1 MASDAPV
8 KFTEAK
14 LHSATGDNDYDIR
27 AGIVSVDYYE
37 DLLKP
42 GTTIVLSYQDAGNA
56 NGQSVFDALP
66 IESKVKISLNFE
78 RKGSD
83 PWQVDVD
90 NYLLVKSSGA
100 KKDSKKETVSLSFI
114 TKDCMTNFNT
124 QIKEKFEGPI
134 SKSVEKMLR
143 ENLGITKD
151 IDSERTQHT
160 YEFRAGSFKN
170 PKETDPE
177 SGVPRDKR
185 AFDTIIPSL
194 AKRAIPVKGDTEDC
208 GYLFYEDYDG
218 YHFRSMFTLMQEEPV
233 ATYFVSNVNKS
244 SFYRNNQLT
253 ILDHKFVSTGESEIA
268 KSNSIGGGQVATT
281 TTDLVTGKTTKSV
294 ATGSKIS
301 LGSEEIKV
309 NSRGRKT
316 ATINKTTPIK
326 GDTSGD
332 YKGKSSENYS
342 FPWEGNS
349 IINYNRFFNSQ
360 KVSVTVPFN
369 PTLRVGNI
377 IEINFPE
384 KNPLSKNK
392 NIDGKISGKY
402 IIKELNHSFT
412 GNDSLTRLTVLRNSF
427 GRT

>member
-27 AGIVSVDYYE
+27 AGIVSLDYYE

-124 QIKEKFEGPI
+124 QIKEKFEGAI
-134 SKSVEKMLR
+134 SQSVEKMLK

-151 IDSERTQHT
+151 IDSERTQHS

-244 SFYRNNQLT
+244 SFYRDNQFV

-309 NSRGRKT
+309 NKRGRKT

-326 GDTSGD
+326 SDTSGD

>member
-1 MASDAPV
+1 MASDSPV

-27 AGIVSVDYYE
+27 AGIISVDYYE

-42 GTTIVLSYQDAGNA
+42 GTTIVLSYQDTGNA
-56 NGQSVFDALP
+56 NAQSVFDALP

-78 RKGSD
+78 RKGFD

-90 NYLLVKSSGA
+90 NYSMHRSGGA
-100 KKDSKKETVSLSFI
+100 RKDSKKETVTLFFV
-114 TKDCMTNFNT
+114 TQDCMTNFNT
-124 QIKEKFEGPI
+124 QIKEKFEGAI
-134 SKSVEKMLR
+134 SQSVEKMLK
-143 ENLGITKD
+143 ENLSITKEID
-151 IDSERTQHT
+151 IERTQHT

-170 PKETDPE
+170 PKETDRE

-194 AKRAIPVKGDTEDC
+194 AKRAIPEKGDTEDC

-218 YHFRSMFTLMQEEPV
+218 YHFKSMFSLMQEEPV
-233 ATYFVSNVNKS
+233 ATYFVSNVNRS
-244 SFYRNNQLT
+244 SFYRDNQFV
-253 ILDHKFVSTGESEIA
+253 ILDHKFVSTGESETA

-281 TTDLVTGKTTKSV
+281 TTDLVTGKTTKEVS
-294 ATGSKIS
+294 TGSKIS

-309 NSRGRKT
+309 DKRGRKT

-326 GDTSGD
+326 SDTSGD
-332 YKGKSSENYS
+332 YEGKSSENYN
-342 FPWEGNS
+342 FPWEANS

-360 KVSVTVPFN
+360 KLSVTIPFN
-369 PTLRVGNI
+369 SLLRVGQI

-384 KNPLSKNK
+384 KNPLSNDKK
-392 NIDGKISGKY
+392 IDEKISGKY

-412 GNDSLTRLTVLRNSF
+412 GNDSLTRLMVLRNSF

>member
-1 MASDAPV
+1 MSSDSPV
-8 KFTEAK
+8 KFKEAK
-14 LHSATGDNDYDIR
+14 LHSATGSNDYDIR
-27 AGIVSVDYYE
+27 AGIVAVDYYE

-42 GTTIVLSYQDAGNA
+42 GTNMTLSYRDTGDA
-56 NGQSVFDALP
+56 NGKSVFDALP
-66 IESKVKISLNFE
+66 IESRVKISLTFE
-78 RKGSD
+78 GKGFE
-83 PWQVDVD
+83 PWEVDVE

-100 KKDSKKETVSLSFI
+100 KKDSKQETVTLGFI
-114 TKDCMTNFNT
+114 TKDCITNFDT

-143 ENLGITKD
+143 ENLGITKN
-151 IDSERTQHT
+151 IDSERTQHS

-177 SGVPRDKR
+177 AGVPRDKR
-185 AFDTIIPSL
+185 AFDTIIPTL
-194 AKRAIPVKGDTEDC
+194 AKKAIPERGDTEDC

-218 YHFRSMFTLMQEEPV
+218 YHFRSMFSLMQEKPV

-244 SFYRNNQLT
+244 SFYRDNQFV
-253 ILDHKFVSTGESEIA
+253 IMDHKFISTGESETA
-268 KSNSIGGGQVATT
+268 KFNSLGGGRVATT

-294 ATGSKIS
+294 ATGSQIS
-301 LGSEEIKV
+301 LGSEDIKV
-309 NSRGRKT
+309 NKRGRKT
-316 ATINKTTPIK
+316 STITKTTPLK
-326 GDTSGD
+326 SDNSPD
-332 YKGKSSENYS
+332 YRKEAGENYN

-360 KVSVTVPFN
+360 KLSVTVPFN
-369 PTLRVGNI
+369 PRLRVGNI

-384 KNPLSKNK
+384 KNPLSNDKR
-392 NIDGKISGKY
+392 IDEKISGKY

-412 GNDSLTRLTVLRNSF
+412 GNDSLTRLMVLRNSF

>member
-1 MASDAPV
+1 MSSDSPV
-8 KFTEAK
+8 KFKEAK
-14 LHSATGDNDYDIR
+14 LHSATGSNDYDIR
-27 AGIVSVDYYE
+27 AGIIGVDYYE

-42 GTTIVLSYQDAGNA
+42 GTNITLSYRDTGNA
-56 NGQSVFDALP
+56 NGESVFDALP
-66 IESKVKISLNFE
+66 IESRVKISLIFE
-78 RKGSD
+78 GKGFE
-83 PWQVDVD
+83 PWEVDIE
-90 NYLLVKSSGA
+90 NYLLVQSSGA
-100 KKDSKKETVSLSFI
+100 KKDSKQETVSLAFI
-114 TKDCMTNFNT
+114 TKDCITNFDT
-124 QIKEKFEGPI
+124 QIKEKFEGAI
-134 SKSVEKMLR
+134 SQSVEKMLK

-194 AKRAIPVKGDTEDC
+194 AKRAIPEKGDTEDC

-218 YHFRSMFTLMQEEPV
+218 YHFRSMFSLMQEEPV

-244 SFYRNNQLT
+244 SFYRDNQFLVM
-253 ILDHKFVSTGESEIA
+253 DHKFISTGESETA

-281 TTDLVTGKTTKSV
+281 TTDLVTGKTTKEVS
-294 ATGSKIS
+294 TGSKIS

-309 NSRGRKT
+309 DKRGRKT

-326 GDTSGD
+326 SDTSGD
-332 YKGKSSENYS
+332 YKGKSSENYN
-342 FPWEGNS
+342 FPWEANS

-360 KVSVTVPFN
+360 KLSVTIPFN
-369 PTLRVGNI
+369 PLLRVGQI

-384 KNPLSKNK
+384 KNPLSSDKK
-392 NIDGKISGKY
+392 IDEKISGKY

-412 GNDSLTRLTVLRNSF
+412 GNDSLTRLMVLRNSF

>member
-1 MASDAPV
+1 MSSDSPV
-8 KFTEAK
+8 KFKEAK
-14 LHSATGDNDYDIR
+14 LHSATGSNDYDIR
-27 AGIVSVDYYE
+27 AGIIGVDYYE

-42 GTTIVLSYQDAGNA
+42 GTNITLSYRDTGNA
-56 NGQSVFDALP
+56 NGESVFDALP
-66 IESKVKISLNFE
+66 IESRVKISLIFE
-78 RKGSD
+78 GKGFE
-83 PWQVDVD
+83 PWEVDIE
-90 NYLLVKSSGA
+90 NYLLVQSSGA
-100 KKDSKKETVSLSFI
+100 KKDSKQETVSLAFI
-114 TKDCMTNFNT
+114 TKDCITNFDT
-124 QIKEKFEGPI
+124 QIKEKFEGAI
-134 SKSVEKMLR
+134 SQSVEKMLK

-194 AKRAIPVKGDTEDC
+194 AKRAIPEKGDTEDC

-218 YHFRSMFTLMQEEPV
+218 YHFRSMFSLMQEEPV

-244 SFYRNNQLT
+244 SFYRDNQFLVM
-253 ILDHKFVSTGESEIA
+253 DHKFISTGESETA
-268 KSNSIGGGQVATT
+268 KSNTIGGGQVATT
-281 TTDLVTGKTTKSV
+281 ITDLVTGKTTKEVS
-294 ATGSKIS
+294 TGSKIS

-309 NSRGRKT
+309 NKRGRKT

-326 GDTSGD
+326 SDTSGD
-332 YKGKSSENYS
+332 YKGKSSENYN
-342 FPWEGNS
+342 FPWEANS

-360 KVSVTVPFN
+360 KLSVTIPFN
-369 PTLRVGNI
+369 PLLRVGQI

-384 KNPLSKNK
+384 KNPLSSDKK
-392 NIDGKISGKY
+392 IDEKISGKY

-412 GNDSLTRLTVLRNSF
+412 GNDSLTRLMVLRNSF

>member
-1 MASDAPV
+1 MSSDSPV
-8 KFTEAK
+8 KFKEAK
-14 LHSATGDNDYDIR
+14 LHSATGSNDYDIR
-27 AGIVSVDYYE
+27 AGIIGVDYYE

-42 GTTIVLSYQDAGNA
+42 GTNITLSYRDTGNA
-56 NGQSVFDALP
+56 NGESVFDALP
-66 IESKVKISLNFE
+66 IESRVKISLIFE
-78 RKGSD
+78 GKGFE
-83 PWQVDVD
+83 PWEVDVE
-90 NYLLVKSSGA
+90 NYLLVQSSGA
-100 KKDSKKETVSLSFI
+100 KKDSKQETVSLAFI
-114 TKDCMTNFNT
+114 TKDCITNFDT
-124 QIKEKFEGPI
+124 QIKEKFEGAI
-134 SKSVEKMLR
+134 SQSVEKMLK

-194 AKRAIPVKGDTEDC
+194 AKRAIPEKGDTEDC

-218 YHFRSMFTLMQEEPV
+218 YHFRSMFSLMQEEPV

-244 SFYRNNQLT
+244 SFYRDNQFV
-253 ILDHKFVSTGESEIA
+253 IMDHKFISTGESETA

-281 TTDLVTGKTTKSV
+281 TTDLVTGKTTKEVS
-294 ATGSKIS
+294 TGSKIS
-301 LGSEEIKV
+301 LGSEEIKIDK
-309 NSRGRKT
+309 RGRKT

-326 GDTSGD
+326 SDTSGD
-332 YKGKSSENYS
+332 YKGKSSENYN

-360 KVSVTVPFN
+360 KLSVTVPFN
-369 PTLRVGNI
+369 PLLRIGQI

-384 KNPLSKNK
+384 KNPLSNDK
-392 NIDGKISGKY
+392 NIDEKISGKY

-412 GNDSLTRLTVLRNSF
+412 GNDSLTRLMVLRNSF

>member
-1 MASDAPV
+1 MSSDSPV
-8 KFTEAK
+8 KFKEAK
-14 LHSATGDNDYDIR
+14 LHSATDSNDYDIR
-27 AGIVSVDYYE
+27 AGIIGVDYYE

-42 GTTIVLSYQDAGNA
+42 GTNITLSYRDTGNA
-56 NGQSVFDALP
+56 NGESVFDALP
-66 IESKVKISLNFE
+66 IESRVKISLIFE
-78 RKGSD
+78 GKGFE
-83 PWQVDVD
+83 PWEVDIE
-90 NYLLVKSSGA
+90 NYLLVQSSGA
-100 KKDSKKETVSLSFI
+100 KKDSKQETVSLAFI
-114 TKDCMTNFNT
+114 TKDCITNFDT
-124 QIKEKFEGPI
+124 QIKEKFEGAI
-134 SKSVEKMLR
+134 SQSVEKMLK

-194 AKRAIPVKGDTEDC
+194 AKRAIPEKGDTEDC

-218 YHFRSMFTLMQEEPV
+218 YHFRSMFSLMQEEPV

-244 SFYRNNQLT
+244 SFYRDNQFLVM
-253 ILDHKFVSTGESEIA
+253 DHKFISTGESETA
-268 KSNSIGGGQVATT
+268 KSNTIGGGQVATT
-281 TTDLVTGKTTKSV
+281 ITDLVTGKTTKEVS
-294 ATGSKIS
+294 TGSKIS
-301 LGSEEIKV
+301 LGSEEIKIDK
-309 NSRGRKT
+309 RGRKT

-326 GDTSGD
+326 SDTSGD
-332 YKGKSSENYS
+332 YKGKSSENYN
-342 FPWEGNS
+342 FPWEANS

-360 KVSVTVPFN
+360 KLNITIPFN
-369 PTLRVGNI
+369 PLLRVGQI

-384 KNPLSKNK
+384 KNPLSSDKK
-392 NIDGKISGKY
+392 IDEKISGKY

-412 GNDSLTRLTVLRNSF
+412 GNDSLTRLMVLRNSF

>member
-1 MASDAPV
+1 M
-8 KFTEAK
+8 
-14 LHSATGDNDYDIR
+14 LI
-27 AGIVSVDYYE
+27 I
-37 DLLKP
+37 
-42 GTTIVLSYQDAGNA
+42 ICW
-56 NGQSVFDALP
+56 
-66 IESKVKISLNFE
+66 LNRVE
-78 RKGSD
+78 
-83 PWQVDVD
+83 Q
-90 NYLLVKSSGA
+90 
-100 KKDSKKETVSLSFI
+100 KDSKKETVSLFFI

-134 SKSVEKMLR
+134 SQSVEKMLK
-143 ENLGITKD
+143 ENLSITKD
-151 IDSERTQHT
+151 IDSERTQHS

-194 AKRAIPVKGDTEDC
+194 DKRAIPEKGDTEDC

-244 SFYRNNQLT
+244 SFYRDNQLV

-268 KSNSIGGGQVATT
+268 KSNSIGGGQVVTT

-294 ATGSKIS
+294 STGSKIS

-309 NSRGRKT
+309 DKRGRKT

-326 GDTSGD
+326 SDTSGD

-384 KNPLSKNK
+384 KNPLSN
-392 NIDGKISGKY
+392 
-402 IIKELNHSFT
+402 E
-412 GNDSLTRLTVLRNSF
+412 
-427 GRT
+427 

>member
-27 AGIVSVDYYE
+27 AGIVSLDYYE

-124 QIKEKFEGPI
+124 QIKEKFEGAI
-134 SKSVEKMLR
+134 SQSVEKMLK

-151 IDSERTQHT
+151 IDSERTQHS

-244 SFYRNNQLT
+244 SFYRDNQFV

-268 KSNSIGGGQVATT
+268 KSNSVGGGQVATT

-309 NSRGRKT
+309 NKRGRKT

-326 GDTSGD
+326 SDTSGD

-412 GNDSLTRLTVLRNSF
+412 GNDSLTRLMVLRNSF

>member
-27 AGIVSVDYYE
+27 AGIVSLDYYE

-124 QIKEKFEGPI
+124 QIKEKFEGAI
-134 SKSVEKMLR
+134 SQSVEKMLK

-151 IDSERTQHT
+151 IDSERTQHS

-244 SFYRNNQLT
+244 SFYRDNQFV

-301 LGSEEIKV
+301 LGSEEIKIDK
-309 NSRGRKT
+309 RGRKT

-326 GDTSGD
+326 SDTSGD

>member
-1 MASDAPV
+1 MSSDSPV
-8 KFTEAK
+8 KFKEAK
-14 LHSATGDNDYDIR
+14 LHSASGSSDYDIR
-27 AGIVSVDYYE
+27 AGIIGVDYFE

-42 GTTIVLSYQDAGNA
+42 GTNITLSYRDTGDADGN
-56 NGQSVFDALP
+56 SVFDSLP
-66 IESKVKISLNFE
+66 IESRVKISLIFE
-78 RKGSD
+78 GKGFE
-83 PWQVDVD
+83 PWEVDVE
-90 NYLLVKSSGA
+90 NYLLVQSSGA
-100 KKDSKKETVSLSFI
+100 KKDSKQETVSLAFI
-114 TKDCMTNFNT
+114 TKDCITNFDT
-124 QIKEKFEGPI
+124 QIKEKFEGAI
-134 SKSVEKMLR
+134 SQSVEKMLK

-194 AKRAIPVKGDTEDC
+194 AKRAIPEKGDTEDC

-218 YHFRSMFTLMQEEPV
+218 YHFRSMFSLMQEEPV

-244 SFYRNNQLT
+244 SFYRDNQFV
-253 ILDHKFVSTGESEIA
+253 IMDHKFISTGESETA

-281 TTDLVTGKTTKSV
+281 TTDLVTGKTTKEVS
-294 ATGSKIS
+294 TGSKIS
-301 LGSEEIKV
+301 LGSEEIKIDK
-309 NSRGRKT
+309 RGRKT

-326 GDTSGD
+326 SDTSGD
-332 YKGKSSENYS
+332 YKGKSSENYN

-360 KVSVTVPFN
+360 KLNVTVPFN
-369 PTLRVGNI
+369 PLLRVGQI

-384 KNPLSKNK
+384 KNPLSNDK
-392 NIDGKISGKY
+392 NIDEKISGKY

-412 GNDSLTRLTVLRNSF
+412 GNDSLTRLMVLRNSF

>member
-27 AGIVSVDYYE
+27 AGIVSLDYYE

-124 QIKEKFEGPI
+124 QIKEKFEGAI
-134 SKSVEKMLR
+134 SQSVEKMLK

-151 IDSERTQHT
+151 IDSERTQHS

-244 SFYRNNQLT
+244 SFYRDNQFV

-268 KSNSIGGGQVATT
+268 KSNSVGGGQVATT

-294 ATGSKIS
+294 ATGSQIS
-301 LGSEEIKV
+301 LGSEDIKIDK
-309 NSRGRKT
+309 RGRKT
-316 ATINKTTPIK
+316 STITKTTPLK
-326 GDTSGD
+326 SDNSPD
-332 YKGKSSENYS
+332 YRKEAGENYN

-360 KVSVTVPFN
+360 KLSVTVPFN